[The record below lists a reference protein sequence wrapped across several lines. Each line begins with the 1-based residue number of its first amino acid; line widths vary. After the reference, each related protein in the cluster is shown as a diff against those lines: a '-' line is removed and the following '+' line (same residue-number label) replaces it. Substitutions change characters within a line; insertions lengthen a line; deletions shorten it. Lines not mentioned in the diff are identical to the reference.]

1 MGRIKKMFPATLL
14 LFISSVAFAATDT
27 TLQLTPVK
35 TITGS
40 YTSFYVDNLDNIY
53 LLNSNNQVKKLDGK
67 YDSAAVFNDVR
78 RYGDIYLLDVSNP
91 LKIIVYYR
99 DFGTILILDRFLNT
113 RNTIDLRKA
122 GILQAKAVAQSYD
135 NNYWVF
141 DELDNKIKKVDD
153 NGNILLES
161 ADFRVLF
168 AGEYEPTQIID
179 NDGLLYLYDAKNG
192 WLVFD
197 YYGAF
202 KQRIQ
207 VKGWKDVQVT
217 GKNVLGHDD
226 AVVYF
231 ANPAALDIQQV
242 KTNIDLLHVI
252 KLQKV
257 ANKFFV
263 LTKQSLSI
271 YSL

>member
-1 MGRIKKMFPATLL
+1 MLL
-14 LFISSVAFAATDT
+14 LTASLASLAADT
-27 TLQLTPVK
+27 TINLIPKQIIPGNY
-35 TITGS
+35 IN
-40 YTSFYVDNLDNIY
+40 FYVDNLNNIY
-53 LLNSNNQVKKLDGK
+53 LLNHNNQLKKLDDK
-67 YDSAAVFNDVR
+67 LDSTAVFNDVR
-78 RYGDIYLLDVSNP
+78 RYGDIYSLDVSNP
-91 LKIIVYYR
+91 LKIIVYYK
-99 DFGTILILDRFLNT
+99 DFNTILVLDRFLNT

-153 NGNILLES
+153 NGNILQES
-161 ADFRVLF
+161 ADFRMLF
-168 AGEYEPTQIID
+168 QEQYEPLKIID
-179 NDGLLYLYDAKNG
+179 SDGLLYLYDIKNG

-207 VKGWKDVQVT
+207 VKGWKNVQVF
-217 GKNVLGHDD
+217 GKNVQGHDD
-226 AVVYF
+226 TFLYF

-242 KTNIDLLHVI
+242 RLNIPLLPVL
-252 KLQKV
+252 KMQRV
-257 ANKFFV
+257 TNKFFI
-263 LTKQSLSI
+263 LTGDGLSI